1 MRKKIFIAL
10 SCLALALGINCLP
23 TKAGQPEH
31 PADESIETYTIKNQ
45 YLVFTAGVVEK
56 HLVHQ
61 VLSNRFSH
69 LPYYMEGEEF
79 ILEFQGK
86 KIKASEMVVEKIESA
101 PESIR
106 VFLSSDDFPLEA
118 RLEFRISQTGNYL
131 EKILSIRMTKGE
143 KFLSSIQLVD
153 QRKGKEAPQTFPGPG
168 QPVYKKSRFFAIAY
182 PLSHADITGG
192 EVRIRYDVGK
202 MLDGEWYQSYPA
214 VLGVAEDNKVPEY
227 FFRYLD
233 QARHRPAQPFL
244 LYNTWYDMP
253 GNVSSRAVVNSISG
267 IMQNLTGPF
276 GIKLDAVVLDD
287 GWDNYKKL
295 WEIDSQKMPE
305 GMEPVKI
312 SAARIGARPGM
323 WLSPAGGYGARKNE
337 RIFDTLGQ
345 GYEKNIWAGAIRGG
359 FCPAGE
365 KYHQIFQSRIVNA
378 VENGVVYFKLDNI
391 GASCPVP
398 WHGHRQ
404 GKYSM
409 DAVADSLI
417 QVMDAAHQK
426 NPAAFFNITVGA
438 WLSPFWLKYAD
449 CVWMGGM
456 DYGFSGPG
464 SEREKNI
471 TYRDQNLY
479 KQFREKNYQFPM
491 NAVMTHGVIKANTNF
506 KKPEP
511 VSEFEHDVAMYFSR
525 GISMWELYIS
535 PDLLTKEEWAVFAKW
550 IKWANDNWEILKQTK
565 MVLGDPNKLEVYGY
579 LHEKDHQAILV
590 LRNPSNKTQTINL
603 TPEMLA
609 MKDFK
614 LAEQEYPVPQKFEV
628 SSGKISLELSPFQV
642 AIIKISREQI

>member
-1 MRKKIFIAL
+1 MAL
-10 SCLALALGINCLP
+10 LLGINCAP
-23 TKAGQPEH
+23 TKAGQPEP
-31 PADESIETYTIKNQ
+31 PADDNIETYTIKNQ
-45 YLVFTAGVVEK
+45 YLAFTAGVAGK

-61 VLSNRFSH
+61 ALTNRFSH
-69 LPYYMEGEEF
+69 LPYYMDGEEF
-79 ILEFQGK
+79 ILDFQGK
-86 KIKASEMVVEKIESA
+86 KIKASDLVVEKVESA

-106 VFLSSDDFPLEA
+106 VFLSSDDFPVEA
-118 RLEFRISQTGNYL
+118 RLEFRVSRAGNYL
-131 EKILSIRMTKGE
+131 EKNLSIRMTKGGQ
-143 KFLSSIQLVD
+143 FLRSIRMID

-182 PLSHADITGG
+182 PLSHADIEGG
-192 EVRIRYDVGK
+192 EVRIWYDVGH
-202 MLDGEWYQSYPA
+202 MLGREWYQSYPA
-214 VLGVAEDNKVPEY
+214 VIGVAEDEKVPEY

-233 QARHRPAQPFL
+233 QLRHRPAQPFL

-253 GNVSSRAVVNSISG
+253 GNVSSQAAVNSISG
-267 IMQNLTGPF
+267 IQQNLTGPF

-287 GWDNYKKL
+287 GWDNHKKL

-312 SAARIGARPGM
+312 AAAQVGAKPGM

-337 RIFDTLGQ
+337 RIFGTIGQ
-345 GYEKNIWAGAIRGG
+345 GYEKNIWGGVIRGG
-359 FCPAGE
+359 YCPAGR
-365 KYHQIFQSRIVNA
+365 KYHEIFQERIVNA
-378 VENGVVYFKLDNI
+378 AENGVVYFKLDNI

-404 GKYSM
+404 GKYSK

-417 QVMDAAHQK
+417 RVMDAAHQK
-426 NPAAFFNITVGA
+426 NPAVFFNITVGV

-491 NAVMTHGVIKANTNF
+491 NAVMTHGVIKARANF

-511 VSEFEHDVAMYFSR
+511 VLEFEHDVAMYFSR

-535 PDLLTKEEWAVFAKW
+535 PDLITKEEWAVFAKW
-550 IKWANDNWEILKQTK
+550 INWAKDNWEILKQTR
-565 MVLGDPNKLEVYGY
+565 MVLGNPNQLEVYGY
-579 LHEKDHQAILV
+579 LHEKDGLAILV
-590 LRNPSNKTQTINL
+590 LRNPSDKPQAL
-603 TPEMLA
+603 SLSPEMLG
-609 MKDFK
+609 MKSFGNST
-614 LAEQEYPVPQKFEV
+614 QEYPVRRNLEPD
-628 SSGKISLELSPFQV
+628 SGNIALNLEPFQV
-642 AIIKISREQI
+642 FIIRFIK